1 MLQKIKLILST
12 IAYQLSTSAAKR
24 SQLRGRAIW
33 ATHCNRE
40 ADLAAKRE
48 AVRFS
53 LSAKALEFRRSLA
66 VCHGRIPAKHAI
78 GGKS

>member
-1 MLQKIKLILST
+1 MIQKIKLIFAT
-12 IAYQLSTSAAKR
+12 ISDQLSGTAEKR
-24 SQLRGRAIW
+24 NNLRGRAIW

-40 ADLAAKRE
+40 AELAAKRE

-53 LSAKALEFRRSLA
+53 LSSKALEFRRHLA
-66 VCHGRIPAKHAI
+66 VCHGQVPAKHAI